1 MCVYKYV
8 SPCVEFS
15 LSPYIQMYIHTPIHL
30 YVHTYVRATLYM
42 CTCIKYRNQI
52 CDGANHTTSRPSFMP
67 GARTVFPQLAR
78 FLPNTHRHKRY
89 TTPILNVMH
98 VYPAKILV
106 PKFGQPAKPFT
117 LATIQ

>member
-1 MCVYKYV
+1 
-8 SPCVEFS
+8 
-15 LSPYIQMYIHTPIHL
+15 MYIHTPIHL

-52 CDGANHTTSRPSFMP
+52 C
-67 GARTVFPQLAR
+67 ARKVFPQLAR